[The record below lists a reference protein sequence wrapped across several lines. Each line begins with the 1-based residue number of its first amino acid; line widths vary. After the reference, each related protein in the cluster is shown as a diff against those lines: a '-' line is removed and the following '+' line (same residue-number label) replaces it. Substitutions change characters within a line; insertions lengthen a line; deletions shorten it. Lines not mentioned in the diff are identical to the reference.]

1 MNENWIDLPSE
12 ELAGRLIEQLTA
24 IAPECAAQLGSASSA
39 YPEPLLLASDQQL
52 SETAQDS
59 IQDSA
64 QDRTLD
70 SIQDEGAGEKQP
82 GDGLTAEELAAEELA
97 QAASDPRQRLAILE
111 AILFAAATPVDVAE
125 LAQVCSWPVSV
136 VQNDLEILKLLL
148 AQRGIRLQ
156 YIAGACR
163 LVTAAEYSP
172 WVERYLHVHS
182 RVRLSR
188 AQLETLAVIA
198 YNQPITKAVIDTYRG
213 VRSER
218 VLSQLEDLHLIK
230 EAARAEGPGRPILYA
245 TTAEFLRYF
254 ALNSLEDLPKLFS
267 DPKAAPAAGQPHTGE
282 MTQMVLD
289 GEESEPGAAQA
300 EKPEGRDLGAPSESL
315 RKLLARMQRR
325 QKREGQAR
333 EDSADTNGSSV
344 QENGC

>member
-24 IAPECAAQLGSASSA
+24 IAPECAAQLGSASAA
-39 YPEPLLLASDQQL
+39 YPEPLLLASDQQPT
-52 SETAQDS
+52 ETA
-59 IQDSA
+59 QDSA
-64 QDRTLD
+64 QDRTQD

-82 GDGLTAEELAAEELA
+82 GDGFKDEELSAEELA
-97 QAASDPRQRLAILE
+97 QAAGDPRQRLAILE

-136 VQNDLEILKLLL
+136 VQNDLEVLKLLL

-267 DPKAAPAAGQPHTGE
+267 DPKAAPAAEQPHAGA
-282 MTQMVLD
+282 MPQMVLEE
-289 GEESEPGAAQA
+289 EESEPSPAAVQ
-300 EKPEGRDLGAPSESL
+300 KPEGRELGTPSESL
-315 RKLLARMQRR
+315 RKLLDRMQRR

-333 EDSADTNGSSV
+333 EDAADTSADTNGSSV
-344 QENGC
+344 